1 MKIVVIGGTGL
12 IGSKTVA
19 ILREGGHEVLA
30 ASPNTGVNSI
40 TGEGLKEAMAG
51 TQVVIDLA
59 NSPSFEDK
67 AVLEFFETSGRN
79 LHAAEAAAGVR
90 HHIALSIVGTD
101 RTPDNG
107 YFRAKVAQ
115 EKLIETSG
123 IPYTI
128 IRSTQ
133 FLEFLGAIAASSADG
148 NMVRLSPGLFQ
159 PIAADDVAAIVA
171 DVALAA
177 PRNGIV
183 EIAGPE
189 RAPFNEIVARYLK
202 AVGDPREVVSDPEA
216 RYWGGRVEERS
227 LVPLGEAR
235 LGRIG
240 FDEWLPHRDVHC
252 MVRQREFIFYD
263 SGYHRA
269 SPDAGAKAI
278 SHRAGL
284 QDVGQLLA
292 LALRDSGRTAGAV
305 SFQNS
310 LHPINLPALQPQA
323 NIRAMNFKDISNFGS
338 GSALHIESHGVK
350 PVSHPIRTIAQG
362 LLAELNQLL
371 NFLGSSTDLYR
382 SHATSCLSVTCYM
395 MSCYLCNPI
404 YQAFVA

>member
-19 ILREGGHEVLA
+19 ILRQGGHDVVA
-30 ASPNTGVNSI
+30 ASPKSGINSI
-40 TGEGLKEAMAG
+40 TGEGLKAAMAG
-51 TQVVIDLA
+51 ATVVIDLA

-79 LHAAEAAAGVR
+79 LLTAEAAAGVR
-90 HHIALSIVGTD
+90 HHVALSIVGTD
-101 RTPDNG
+101 RMPDNG

-115 EKLIETSG
+115 EKLIEASG

-133 FLEFLGAIAASSADG
+133 FLEFLGGIAATSTDG
-148 NMVRLSPGLFQ
+148 NVVRLSPGLFQ

-177 PRNGIV
+177 PRSGIV

-202 AVGDPREVVSDPEA
+202 AVGDPRGVVSDPEA
-216 RYWGGRVEERS
+216 RYFGGRVEERS

-240 FDEWLPHRDVHC
+240 FDEWLR
-252 MVRQREFIFYD
+252 RSQ
-263 SGYHRA
+263 
-269 SPDAGAKAI
+269 AGA
-278 SHRAGL
+278 
-284 QDVGQLLA
+284 
-292 LALRDSGRTAGAV
+292 
-305 SFQNS
+305 
-310 LHPINLPALQPQA
+310 
-323 NIRAMNFKDISNFGS
+323 
-338 GSALHIESHGVK
+338 
-350 PVSHPIRTIAQG
+350 
-362 LLAELNQLL
+362 
-371 NFLGSSTDLYR
+371 
-382 SHATSCLSVTCYM
+382 
-395 MSCYLCNPI
+395 
-404 YQAFVA
+404 

>member
-19 ILREGGHEVLA
+19 ILREEGHEVAA
-30 ASPNTGVNSI
+30 ASPKSGVDTI

-59 NSPSFEDK
+59 NSPSFEDR

-79 LHAAEAAAGVR
+79 LLAAEAAAGVR
-90 HHIALSIVGTD
+90 HHVALSIVGTD

-115 EKLIETSG
+115 EKLIVASS

-128 IRSTQ
+128 IRATQ
-133 FLEFLGAIAASSADG
+133 FLEFLGAIADSSAQG
-148 NMVRLSPGLFQ
+148 STVRLSPGLFQ
-159 PIAADDVAAIVA
+159 PIAADDVASIVA

-177 PRNGIV
+177 PRHGVV

-202 AVGDPREVVSDPEA
+202 ALGDPRIVLSDPEA

-240 FDEWLPHRDVHC
+240 LDEWLR
-252 MVRQREFIFYD
+252 R
-263 SGYHRA
+263 
-269 SPDAGAKAI
+269 SPAKA
-278 SHRAGL
+278 
-284 QDVGQLLA
+284 
-292 LALRDSGRTAGAV
+292 
-305 SFQNS
+305 
-310 LHPINLPALQPQA
+310 
-323 NIRAMNFKDISNFGS
+323 
-338 GSALHIESHGVK
+338 
-350 PVSHPIRTIAQG
+350 
-362 LLAELNQLL
+362 
-371 NFLGSSTDLYR
+371 
-382 SHATSCLSVTCYM
+382 
-395 MSCYLCNPI
+395 
-404 YQAFVA
+404 

>member
-1 MKIVVIGGTGL
+1 MNIVVIGGTGL

-19 ILREGGHEVLA
+19 ILRQSGSEVVA
-30 ASPNTGVNSI
+30 ASPKSAINTI
-40 TGEGLKEAMAG
+40 TGEGH
-51 TQVVIDLA
+51 VVVDLA

-79 LHAAEAAAGVR
+79 LLAAEIAVGGVR
-90 HHIALSIVGTD
+90 HHVALSIVGTD
-101 RTPDNG
+101 RSDNG

-133 FLEFLGAIAASSADG
+133 FLEFLGGIAASSADG
-148 NMVRLSPGLFQ
+148 NIVRISPGLFQ

-189 RAPFNEIVARYLK
+189 RAPFNEFVARYLK

-216 RYWGGRVEERS
+216 RYFGSRVEERS

-235 LGRIG
+235 LGHIG
-240 FDEWLPHRDVHC
+240 FDEWLR
-252 MVRQREFIFYD
+252 R
-263 SGYHRA
+263 
-269 SPDAGAKAI
+269 SPAAA
-278 SHRAGL
+278 
-284 QDVGQLLA
+284 
-292 LALRDSGRTAGAV
+292 
-305 SFQNS
+305 
-310 LHPINLPALQPQA
+310 
-323 NIRAMNFKDISNFGS
+323 
-338 GSALHIESHGVK
+338 
-350 PVSHPIRTIAQG
+350 
-362 LLAELNQLL
+362 
-371 NFLGSSTDLYR
+371 
-382 SHATSCLSVTCYM
+382 
-395 MSCYLCNPI
+395 
-404 YQAFVA
+404 